1 MRIATLRK
9 PYLPH
14 RRRLPQRKPPFVLQ
28 ERDMHI
34 LQAVF
39 ENRFLTFSMLAL
51 LFPPDL
57 ARTPAHLR
65 KANPTHP
72 NTNLARRLSKLFH
85 HGCVDRVRTI
95 RGGELIY
102 ALGQNGSH
110 LLRSRQ
116 LPLFVPDTD
125 WAEKNRDVGQHYI
138 DHALMV
144 ARFRVALTC
153 ALPLTT
159 STTLENFQRE
169 SRELKAEWKHDGA
182 RVYVIPDAFLAL
194 RDAAK
199 EPAKQC
205 DAGFLEAD
213 QSTMT
218 LTKIRD
224 KFMRY
229 SLMFSDRV
237 HQEHFKIPHARVL
250 FVAKSA
256 ARAANILTLLTD
268 EKTPAVA
275 PEHRA
280 QFFVTSEENYLQ
292 YPTNILAATWRSA
305 DKPQELRSIIPS
317 PLPRCTAPTKKQR
330 Q

>member
-153 ALPLTT
+153 ALLATPA
-159 STTLENFQRE
+159 TTLDNFQRE
-169 SRELKAEWKHDGA
+169 SRDLKAEWKHAGA
-182 RVYVIPDAFLAL
+182 RIYVNPDGFLTL
-194 RDAAK
+194 RDSAK
-199 EPAKQC
+199 EAGKQRT
-205 DAGFLEAD
+205 AFTLEAD
-213 QSTMT
+213 RSTMT
-218 LTKIRD
+218 LARMRD
-224 KFMRY
+224 KFTRY
-229 SLMFSDRV
+229 SYMFSDRV
-237 HQEHFKIPHARVL
+237 HQEQFKVPNLRVL
-250 FVAKSA
+250 VVAKSA
-256 ARAANILTLLTD
+256 ERAASLLRILTD
-268 EKTPAVA
+268 ETKPACL

-280 QFFVTSEENYLQ
+280 AFLVTTEQSYLQ
-292 YPTNILAATWRSA
+292 HPTNVLAAIWRAA
-305 DKPQELRSIIPS
+305 DNPRELRSIIPS
-317 PLPRCTAPTKKQR
+317 PLARA
-330 Q
+330 